1 MTRRYAAEFVGTFF
15 IVFMPVAL
23 EATGARPGGANGLPP
38 AAWVSGLVVLAM
50 VSALGPVSAAHF
62 NPAVTLGF
70 ASAGRFPWSKV
81 PGYVVAQFAGGILAA
96 LATVTLFGKASG
108 THVPADGMLAAGFA
122 LEVLITGA
130 LMLVIKAVAT
140 DKRIHAPTPA
150 LAIGMVVVVGVM
162 VAGPV
167 TGGSM
172 NPARSLG
179 PALVAGGSALQ
190 NVWLYL
196 LAPTVGAVLAALGYE
211 RLRLDPAAAQSAP
224 ADVFAD

>member
-23 EATGARPGGANGLPP
+23 GATGSLTSGAAGLAP

-70 ASAGRFPWSKV
+70 ASAGRFSWSKV
-81 PGYVVAQFAGGILAA
+81 PGYLAAQFAGGVAAA
-96 LATVTLFGKASG
+96 LVSRLLFGRATG
-108 THVPADGMLAAGFA
+108 THVPAEGMVGPGFA
-122 LEVLITGA
+122 LEVVITGA

-140 DKRIHAPTPA
+140 DKRVHAPTPA
-150 LAIGMVVVVGVM
+150 LAIGMAVVVGVM

-179 PALVAGGSALQ
+179 PALMAGGQALQ

-196 LAPTVGAVLAALGYE
+196 VAPTIGAVLAAQVYE
-211 RLRLDPAAAQSAP
+211 RLRLDPESAQSAP
-224 ADVFAD
+224 ADN